1 MFKQN
6 ITYTDFNGVERKEDF
21 HFHLSLPEVTR
32 IEAKVGKSLADHTK
46 ELAEGGDVPKLL
58 GFLEEVILN
67 AYGKKTSDGKSF
79 HKSKELREE
88 FENSQAYA
96 ELFEQLIT
104 SPDLARKFGEGV
116 ADNGKPRK
124 NQVSPSVIQE

>member
-6 ITYTDFNGVERKEDF
+6 IAYTDFNGAERKEDF

-32 IEAKVGKSLADHTK
+32 MEAKVGKPLGEYTK
-46 ELAEGGDVPKLL
+46 ELAEGGDMNALL
-58 GFLEEVILN
+58 GFLEEMILN
-67 AYGKKTSDGKSF
+67 SYGKKTSDGKSF

-104 SPDLARKFGEGV
+104 TPDLARKFGEGV